1 MRSELREA
9 VSRDER
15 VLALQKT
22 LEQKQQERQKRK
34 TEKNSMKKNEQVLPL
49 TVKTS
54 LKKVKKLEYNPDVTN
69 FAIITEEMFI
79 TVIFLHLM
87 IQAAGS

>member
-34 TEKNSMKKNEQVLPL
+34 TEQNSMKKNEQVLPL

-54 LKKVKKLEYNPDVTN
+54 LKKVRRD
-69 FAIITEEMFI
+69 
-79 TVIFLHLM
+79 
-87 IQAAGS
+87 